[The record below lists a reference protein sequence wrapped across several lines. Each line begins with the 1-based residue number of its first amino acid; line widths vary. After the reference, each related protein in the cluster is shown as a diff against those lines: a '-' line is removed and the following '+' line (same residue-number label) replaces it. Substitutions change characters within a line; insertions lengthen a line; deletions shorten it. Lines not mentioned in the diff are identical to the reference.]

1 VGKNVQ
7 LAAIALLLGAC
18 YAPDYQENLPCTE
31 SGECPGD
38 LQCVADL
45 CVSSASSPTADGGG
59 GSDAAQD
66 AIDAGADAGS
76 DAAPCLAGSMTIEA
90 SASIVDFVVPECITS
105 LTIEVFGAEGGGSP
119 GAALL
124 GGKGARMKGDF
135 AVTSGEVLKV
145 LVGGKGADAV
155 PINNVFGE
163 QGGGT
168 GGGGSFVVGPDG
180 AAMIVAGGGGGAIHN
195 AVVNLYLIP
204 GGDAPVTS
212 DGIAG
217 DGGGAGGIAGAGGV
231 TYDNTGYHGGTGAGG
246 FLSGGVNNSV
256 GNVGNFGTPNAPGS
270 SYAMG
275 GAGGIAGSKGRNGG
289 FGGGGSAGYTG
300 GGGGGYS
307 GGGAGGTPVSAVY
320 GGGGGGSL
328 NLGTSQDN
336 SPGVK
341 TGDGQVVIDWQPPL

>member
-1 VGKNVQ
+1 MGKQVQ
-7 LAAIALLLGAC
+7 LAGIAVLFAAC
-18 YAPDYQENLPCTE
+18 YAPDYQENLACSE
-31 SGECPGD
+31 SGACPGD
-38 LQCVADL
+38 LQCIADL
-45 CVSSASSPTADGGG
+45 CVSSASTPSVDGG
-59 GSDAAQD
+59 GSDAVQVE
-66 AIDAGADAGS
+66 IDAGS

-90 SASIVDFVVPECITS
+90 SAAIVDFVVPECITS
-105 LTIEVFGAEGGGSP
+105 LTIEVFGAEGGGSS

-135 AVTSGEVLKV
+135 AVNSGDVLQV

-155 PINNVFGE
+155 PIGGVFGE

-195 AVVNLYLIP
+195 AIQTLYLIP

-217 DGGGAGGIAGAGGV
+217 DGGGAGGSAGTGGV
-231 TYDNTGYHGGTGAGG
+231 TYDNTGFHGGTGAGG

-256 GNVGNFGTPNAPGS
+256 GNEPNYGTPNAPGS
-270 SYAMG
+270 SYVMG

-307 GGGAGGTPVSAVY
+307 GGGGGGTPSAAIY

-328 NLGTSQDN
+328 NLGSNQDN

-341 TGDGQVVIDWQPPL
+341 TGDGQVVIDWLPPL